1 MSLYTRKTV
10 PGAFTLIELLV
21 VISIIALLVGAL
33 LPAISTVRNKAKT
46 VQVRAQLSTL
56 DQGIESY
63 RAEEGLG
70 GGYPPSAS
78 DKGPDPVDRLLIANP
93 RGNDPEKQ
101 VVISGAHLLCFA
113 MIGADLLG
121 TPGFKDF
128 DHDGKWSDD
137 TFGGDEKDPVGAY
150 ALVTDTGE
158 EVRPR
163 YGKGGYVS
171 DAMREKHVRT
181 LRELDEEMGT
191 IAFWTPPA
199 TAGTPGDPGTN
210 DLPLFVDPWD
220 RPLLY
225 YKANPGAKMITGK
238 AGECKRGVY
247 CQGDNGLITGSSETG
262 YGGMDFGYGGF
273 TVAGTSVYHRLT
285 WVKQPATAITDVSG
299 PAYDDTFLRFI
310 HDRSVI
316 ARNVPVRK
324 DSYLLISAGADG
336 VYGTIDD
343 ITNWTREVE

>member
-1 MSLYTRKTV
+1 MSLCRRKTAA
-10 PGAFTLIELLV
+10 GAFTLIELLV

-46 VQVRAQLSTL
+46 VQVQAQLSTL

-63 RAEEGLG
+63 RAEEALG
-70 GGYPPSAS
+70 GGYPPSYS
-78 DKGPDPVDRLLIANP
+78 DAGSGPVKRLLIANP
-93 RGNDPEKQ
+93 RGNDPEKK
-101 VVISGAHLLCFA
+101 VIITGAHLLCFA

-128 DHDGKWSDD
+128 DRDGKWSDD
-137 TFGGDEKDPVGAY
+137 MFGGTEKDPVGAY
-150 ALVTDTGE
+150 ALVEDTGE

-171 DAMREKHVRT
+171 DTMREKHVKTFRD
-181 LRELDEEMGT
+181 LDEELGT

-199 TAGTPGDPGTN
+199 TAGSPGSPGTS

-225 YKANPGAKMITGK
+225 YRANPGAKRMIGTS
-238 AGECKRGVY
+238 ADRGTY
-247 CQGDNGLITGSSETG
+247 YQGDNGLITGSSDAG
-262 YGGMDFGYGGF
+262 YAGIDFGHGAF
-273 TVAGTSVYHRLT
+273 TVAAKPVYHRLN
-285 WVKQPATAITDVSG
+285 WVKQPGTAIADVSG
-299 PAYDDTFLRFI
+299 PEYDDTFLRFI
-310 HDRSVI
+310 HDRSI
-316 ARNVPVRK
+316 TARNVPVRK